1 MERGAIK
8 EFMYGGV
15 AELMRNRK
23 YFYHSSVGSS
33 YCHWTEDGQKAL
45 AEFMII
51 IGQEM
56 VEAEETEIRDKAK
69 AMTLRAVKGES
80 K

>member
-33 YCHWTEDGQKAL
+33 YCHWTEEGQKAL
-45 AEFMII
+45 AEYMLIV
-51 IGQEM
+51 GQKM
-56 VEAEETEIRDKAK
+56 TEAEEAEIRNKAK
-69 AMTLRAVKGES
+69 EMTLSALKGDS

>member
-23 YFYHSSVGSS
+23 YFYHSTVGSS
-33 YCHWTEDGQKAL
+33 YSHWTEDGQKAL
-45 AEFMII
+45 AEYMLIV
-51 IGQEM
+51 GYKM
-56 VEAEETEIRDKAK
+56 LEAEEAELDQRAK
-69 AMTLRAVKGES
+69 ALVLKGLKGES
-80 K
+80 V

>member
-1 MERGAIK
+1 MERSAIK

-23 YFYHSSVGSS
+23 YFYHTSVGSS
-33 YCHWTEDGQKAL
+33 YCHWTDEGQKAL
-45 AEFMII
+45 HEYMNI
-51 IGQEM
+51 IGQKM
-56 VEAEETEIRDKAK
+56 VEAEEAEIRSKAK
-69 AMTLRAVKGES
+69 EMTLGVLKGES

>member
-15 AELMRNRK
+15 AELMRNRR
-23 YFYHSSVGSS
+23 YFYHSSVGAQ

-45 AEFMII
+45 QEYMII
-51 IGQEM
+51 IGRKM
-56 VEAEETEIRDKAK
+56 AEAEEAEIRSKAK
-69 AMTLRAVKGES
+69 EMTLGALKGDA

>member
-1 MERGAIK
+1 MDRSAIK

-23 YFYHSSVGSS
+23 YFYHSSVGST

-45 AEFMII
+45 QEYMNI
-51 IGQEM
+51 IGQKM
-56 VEAEETEIRDKAK
+56 AEAEEAEIRSKAK
-69 AMTLRAVKGES
+69 EMTLVALKGES

>member
-1 MERGAIK
+1 MERNAIK

-23 YFYHSSVGSS
+23 YFYHSSVGST

-45 AEFMII
+45 QEYMNI
-51 IGQEM
+51 IGQKM
-56 VEAEETEIRDKAK
+56 AEAEEAEIRSKAK
-69 AMTLRAVKGES
+69 EMTLVALKGES

>member
-23 YFYHSSVGSS
+23 YFYHSTVGSS
-33 YCHWTEDGQKAL
+33 YSHWTEDGQKAL
-45 AEFMII
+45 AEYMLIV
-51 IGQEM
+51 GYKM
-56 VEAEETEIRDKAK
+56 LEAEEAELNQRAK
-69 AMTLRAVKGES
+69 ALVLKGLKGES
-80 K
+80 V